1 MSVNIFKNGILSKI
15 AGAVGDAVPLINNF
29 LTNQEGKGA
38 ADANTVYVLNNKIEE
53 LNSSLGGL
61 RFGTDGE
68 GNYGY
73 FGADDSLIPF
83 KSGCSLLDFQSRY
96 GGSNVFTFETSSTQ
110 NKVVVCAF
118 GGAYNVEPTITTTK
132 GTVTQ
137 EVNKT
142 EYPNKDGHGYV
153 PLVKICTIEN
163 CSSATIT
170 VTINTTQS
178 KHMAVFG

>member
-1 MSVNIFKNGILSKI
+1 MVGTLPVAPVQLPIFRNRTYIRFTHL
-15 AGAVGDAVPLINNF
+15 D
-29 LTNQEGKGA
+29 
-38 ADANTVYVLNNKIEE
+38 
-53 LNSSLGGL
+53 SSLGGL